1 MWGDLFKLMLGEK
14 KKDKIQT
21 CNAISNNIKD
31 LESSALIYFPN
42 FLHEVRVLNKDN
54 LLLLLK
60 RAPRALQS
68 NLWILVSLG
77 CLTPF
82 CYICSST
89 CDSLENQ
96 VHPLTRPLK

>member
-14 KKDKIQT
+14 DRIQT
-21 CNAISNNIKD
+21 LCNAISNNIKD

-77 CLTPF
+77 CLSLPFVTYTPPHV
-82 CYICSST
+82 I
-89 CDSLENQ
+89 L
-96 VHPLTRPLK
+96 